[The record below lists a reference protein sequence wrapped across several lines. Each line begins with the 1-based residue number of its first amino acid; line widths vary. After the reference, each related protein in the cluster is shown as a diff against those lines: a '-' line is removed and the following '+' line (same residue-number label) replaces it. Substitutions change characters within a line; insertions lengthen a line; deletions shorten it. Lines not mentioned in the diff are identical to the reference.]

1 MNAERREYLEMQLSA
16 YLDGELTPQE
26 QAEVEAWLA
35 TDPEARR
42 LLAELRA
49 TVDAVQLLPRARASE
64 ELLGNLRTRMERRA
78 LLDTPGPAEV
88 VTRTP
93 ALSWGRWVAAAAVIA
108 LTVTAGY
115 FTWTLRSEQQAVG
128 PQLASRDEAAERK
141 SSAATEKM
149 SPDAGVD
156 TLDAGVDT
164 SIEHR
169 EAGDTTGVPAP
180 AVLPPAS
187 ARPARKPPEPAPG
200 GAPALLAEGKPL
212 ERLNEGESVHAKRGT
227 EGGVLAEAPAAREAV
242 AGALTSG
249 AGEDALVDK
258 KPDTLSFA
266 GRLEGRS
273 AESKGIQHQCASAL
287 VPGADVADGRTRVL
301 TFAFADASSR
311 SKAIESLRRELLQ
324 GEGIEEAKPSAG
336 FPRATQRSVRTPQET
351 HPAEMAYQPSAGAGD
366 SVRHRRQEMV
376 LRSLRESEVNGILK
390 EAGDASLGFKVA
402 SIDTN
407 PDSAVNVLKVVAV
420 DGASA
425 DRLVA
430 VLNSRDWYAG
440 QYRRLA
446 GDAKPVRLHDGKEKK
461 DSPEPDRESTI
472 MVDDDAVDR
481 VWNDHDGDGV
491 TEWMHLP
498 RALPKPPATQPSRE
512 SLYRSDADTIT
523 PLDGK
528 LTWDVTH
535 VLENGGGDDVMTDE
549 QGVANQV
556 FGLTLA
562 PDQSVVFDADAE
574 PHATTSPANSPQAEA
589 SYGMGGMG
597 MMGSAVA
604 GTGLRGMGAGY
615 GAYGAAQ
622 GRGST
627 SRYAGSWSAQSS
639 SSPASA
645 VESRPSDS
653 NLLVVYFEV
662 LSPDTQPAAALRA
675 SAPAS
680 AAPTSRPAT
689 HP

>member
-1 MNAERREYLEMQLSA
+1 M
-16 YLDGELTPQE
+16 
-26 QAEVEAWLA
+26 
-35 TDPEARR
+35 
-42 LLAELRA
+42 
-49 TVDAVQLLPRARASE
+49 
-64 ELLGNLRTRMERRA
+64 
-78 LLDTPGPAEV
+78 
-88 VTRTP
+88 
-93 ALSWGRWVAAAAVIA
+93 
-108 LTVTAGY
+108 
-115 FTWTLRSEQQAVG
+115 
-128 PQLASRDEAAERK
+128 
-141 SSAATEKM
+141 
-149 SPDAGVD
+149 
-156 TLDAGVDT
+156 
-164 SIEHR
+164 
-169 EAGDTTGVPAP
+169 
-180 AVLPPAS
+180 
-187 ARPARKPPEPAPG
+187 
-200 GAPALLAEGKPL
+200 LAEGKPL

-273 AESKGIQHQCASAL
+273 AESGGIQRQYASAL

-311 SKAIESLRRELLQ
+311 SKAIEWLRRELLQ

-366 SVRHRRQEMV
+366 SVRHGRQEMV

-390 EAGDASLGFKVA
+390 EAGDASLDFKVA

-430 VLNSRDWYAG
+430 ALTNGDWSASGY
-440 QYRRLA
+440 
-446 GDAKPVRLHDGKEKK
+446 RLHLNEAEADRRGEHKAKEAGPRPSRPSMK
-461 DSPEPDRESTI
+461 PDTDVPRGVA
-472 MVDDDAVDR
+472 VDDD
-481 VWNDHDGDGV
+481 GDYMSGGV
-491 TEWMHLP
+491 HLS
-498 RALPKPPATQPSRE
+498 KPPATQPSRE

-523 PLDGK
+523 PLDR
-528 LTWDVTH
+528 LMTWDVPL
-535 VLENGGGDDVMTDE
+535 VLENGGRDDIMTDE

-556 FGLTLA
+556 YDMALR
-562 PDQSVVFDADAE
+562 PDRSIVLDADAA
-574 PHATTSPANSPQAEA
+574 PHAATLPADSPQAKA

-604 GTGLRGMGAGY
+604 GTGLSGMGAGY
-615 GAYGAAQ
+615 GGFAATKSE
-622 GRGST
+622 GST
-627 SRYAGSWSAQSS
+627 SKYAGSAFVRSDHSAM
-639 SSPASA
+639 SA
-645 VESRPSDS
+645 VESRPADS
-653 NLLVVYFEV
+653 NLLVVYFVV
-662 LSPDTQPAAALRA
+662 LSPDRQPAGPAAS

-680 AAPTSRPAT
+680 ADQTSQPAV